1 MAAEGA
7 GEQLALLKAR
17 ARRRQSPKPASVPAS
32 SLPVARVVV
41 ELALPH
47 LDRVFDY
54 AVPQTL
60 DEVTVPGVRCTVRV
74 AGRRVPGFVV
84 DRVETSEHPGRL
96 QPLLGVPSPVP
107 VLTPQV
113 LQLAR
118 TVADANAGVL
128 ADVLRLAVP
137 PRHATTEKSLLGAGR
152 ADAAPPGRPPP
163 GCWADYRGGL
173 ALLQRITAGESPR
186 AVWTALPGGCGH
198 DWAAAVAIAAGTAL
212 SAGRGALIVVP
223 DRRDVDRV
231 LTAIEQLTPAPDP
244 AAVIALVADLGPA
257 ARYRAFLRV
266 LLGGPVIVVG
276 TRAAAFAP
284 VADLGLVVC
293 WEDGDDLHDEPRAP
307 YPHVRDVLRV
317 RSEQSH
323 AAALIGGLGRSAQ
336 AADLLAHGWAR
347 PVQATRD
354 VLRTRTPRIAV
365 AGDDDLRDPAARTA
379 RIPWLAL
386 RTAREA
392 LETGP
397 VLIQVPRSGY
407 LPGLACGRCRG
418 PARCPRCGG
427 PLAVSGPR
435 RPPGCH
441 WCGHTPDGG
450 WRCRDCG
457 GTSLRSVH
465 VGSARTAEEIG
476 LALRG
481 ATVRMSSAAAPGGV
495 LARVGR
501 EPAVVVA
508 TPGAEPVADD
518 GYQAAILLDGWVA
531 LSRPDLDAGLEALR
545 RWLTAAALVR
555 PAADGGRVVLVADSG
570 AAPVQALVRWDPAG
584 LAERDLAERRQL
596 GLPPAGV
603 LAEVRGSSE
612 ALAAFARAVR
622 WPAEVDVLD
631 VTPIWGSTDEHLLVR
646 APQSAAPGVASAMKQ
661 ARGVLSAA
669 KSPAPRVRM
678 RVVGNA
684 YS

>member
-1 MAAEGA
+1 M
-7 GEQLALLKAR
+7 
-17 ARRRQSPKPASVPAS
+17 
-32 SLPVARVVV
+32 ARVVL

-60 DEVTVPGVRCTVRV
+60 DEAAVPGVRCTVRV
-74 AGRRVPGFVV
+74 AGQRVSGFIVERRQ
-84 DRVETSEHPGRL
+84 TSEHPGKL
-96 QPLLGVPSPVP
+96 QPVLGVPSPVP
-107 VLTPQV
+107 VLTAQV

-118 TVADANAGVL
+118 AVADANAGVL

-137 PRHATTEKSLLGAGR
+137 PRHATTEKSVLAGEHTR
-152 ADAAPPGRPPP
+152 APAPGRPSP
-163 GCWADYRGGL
+163 GCWADYRGGP
-173 ALLQRITAGESPR
+173 ALLNRIAAGQSPR
-186 AVWTALPGGCGH
+186 AVWTAMPGATGQ
-198 DWAAAVAIAAGTAL
+198 DWPSALAIAAVTAL
-212 SAGRGALIVVP
+212 SAGRGALVVLP

-231 LTAIEQLTPAPDP
+231 LAAITALRPAPHPDT
-244 AAVIALVADLGPA
+244 VIALAADVGPA

-293 WEDGDDLHDEPRAP
+293 WEDGDDQHDEPRAP
-307 YPHVRDVLRV
+307 YPHVRDVLRL
-317 RSEQSH
+317 RAEQGDT
-323 AAALIGGLGRSAQ
+323 AALIGGLGRTAQ
-336 AADLLAHGWAR
+336 AADLLAGGWAR
-347 PVQATRD
+347 PVQAPRE
-354 VLRTRTPRIAV
+354 VLRTRTPRVTV
-365 AGDDDLRDPAARTA
+365 AGDDDLRDPAARSA

-392 LETGP
+392 LRTGP
-397 VLIQVPRSGY
+397 VLMQVPRTGY

-418 PARCPRCGG
+418 PARCTRCGG
-427 PLAVSGPR
+427 PLAVSAPR
-435 RPPGCH
+435 QPPGCH
-441 WCGHTPDGG
+441 WCGHPPEGG
-450 WRCRDCG
+450 WRCRSCG
-457 GTSLRSVH
+457 GTRLRSVH
-465 VGSARTAEEIG
+465 VGSTRTAEEIG

-481 ATVRMSSAAAPGGV
+481 ATVRVSSAAAPGGV
-495 LARVGR
+495 LARVGA

-508 TPGAEPVADD
+508 TPGAEPVADE

-531 LSRPDLDAGLEALR
+531 LARPDLDAGLEALR

-555 PAADGGRVVLVADSG
+555 PAAAGGRVVLVADAA

-584 LAERDLAERRQL
+584 LAERDLDERRQL

-603 LAEVRGSSE
+603 LAEVRGSSQ
-612 ALAAFARAVR
+612 ALAAFTRAVR
-622 WPAEVDVLD
+622 WPLEAGVLET
-631 VTPIWGSTDEHLLVR
+631 TPVPGGTDEHLLVR
-646 APQSAAPGVASAMKQ
+646 APEAAADELARAMKQ

-669 KSPAPRVRM
+669 KAPAPRVRM
-678 RVVGNA
+678 RVLGNA